1 MNTTAAPVIFNGEWL
16 WLGNL
21 GHAFVILS
29 FVASLLSAIFYFQ
42 HEQNK
47 LTSGLS
53 WGKRFFQIH
62 AASIVAVFV
71 ILFFITLGDIRA
83 TACLYI
89 T

>member
-1 MNTTAAPVIFNGEWL
+1 MNTTAAPVVFNGEWL

-62 AASIVAVFV
+62 AAFNSSSNSAPFRFCGFV
-71 ILFFITLGDIRA
+71 N
-83 TACLYI
+83 
-89 T
+89 